1 MSILMK
7 RKRRTFVKIDDF
19 EKKYVTN
26 VVLNEG
32 DKILITEDNIEAL
45 RKILKQSNFHWFA
58 DHEPVADGYDF
69 QPNRVITLSEAF
81 QSNRVFHLHEKC
93 SSYTPVLYVE
103 HGKGNGIN
111 AINYVFVNY

>member
-1 MSILMK
+1 MAKLE
-7 RKRRTFVKIDDF
+7 DF
-19 EKKYVTN
+19 EKRYVTSVN
-26 VVLNEG
+26 FQSG
-32 DKILITEDNIEAL
+32 DDILVTEDNIEPLRQAL
-45 RKILKQSNFHWFA
+45 KNTNFHWISGHQIV
-58 DHEPVADGYDF
+58 D
-69 QPNRVITLSEAF
+69 SEAF

>member
-32 DKILITEDNIEAL
+32 DKILITDDNIEAL

-69 QPNRVITLSEAF
+69 QPNRVITLDERQTVYS
-81 QSNRVFHLHEKC
+81 QLHETDK
-93 SSYTPVLYVE
+93 YDLD
-103 HGKGNGIN
+103 
-111 AINYVFVNY
+111 AINYVFVNF